1 MFIGKSVASGIV
13 AAVCEHDQVVATR
26 RRKIGRSIWPKAK
39 GTG

>member
-13 AAVCEHDQVVATR
+13 AAVCEHDQVVAAR